1 MFRATTCSFVV
12 LLTVLNVSIAAG
24 QSATNASSPVTTGQ
38 TYLDFQVEHP
48 VRMKDPVPPAYPTHL
63 RKAGIEGL
71 VVAQFVVD
79 ERGAAMMSTFKVV
92 ESDDVAFTES
102 VKRAV
107 NVMKFEPAEVG
118 GRKVR
123 QLVQQHFKFKAS
135 R

>member
-1 MFRATTCSFVV
+1 MFRTTCSLIV
-12 LLTVLNVSIAAG
+12 LLTALNVSIAVA
-24 QSATNASSPVTTGQ
+24 QSATDATPASSGQ
-38 TYLDFQVEHP
+38 TFLDFQVERA
-48 VRMKDPVPPAYPTHL
+48 VRIKDPVPPAYPTHL
-63 RKAGIEGL
+63 RKAGVEGL
-71 VVAQFVVD
+71 VIAQFVVD

-92 ESDDVAFTES
+92 ESDDIAFTES

-123 QLVQQHFKFKAS
+123 QLVQQLFKFKAS

>member
-1 MFRATTCSFVV
+1 MFRTTCSFIV
-12 LLTVLNVSIAAG
+12 LLAALNVSIAAA
-24 QSATNASSPVTTGQ
+24 QSATDATHAAAGQ
-38 TYLDFQVEHP
+38 TFLDFQVERA
-48 VRMKDPVPPAYPTHL
+48 VRVKDAVPPAYPTHL
-63 RKAGIEGL
+63 RKAGVEGM

-92 ESDDVAFTES
+92 ESDDIAFTES

-123 QLVQQHFKFKAS
+123 QLVQQLFKFKAS